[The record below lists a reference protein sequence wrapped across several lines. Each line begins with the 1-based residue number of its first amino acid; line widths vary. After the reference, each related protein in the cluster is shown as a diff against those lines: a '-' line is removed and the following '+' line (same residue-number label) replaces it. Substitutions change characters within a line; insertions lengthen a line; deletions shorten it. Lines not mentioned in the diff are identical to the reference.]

1 MMRQLS
7 FAKTDQP
14 ETDEQQHH
22 AENANNVECTAAE
35 PHAAAHDGPQAAGET
50 SSRSDDQDDP
60 KRGVVI
66 LSHLLGR
73 TESDL
78 DIEIVRLKA
87 QREAMKQDKKRCA
100 AELKNTERKRTR
112 LKNRAKLLS
121 THDLLD
127 ETQRYTRLAGVDNA
141 REEKVSLRCWH
152 PLFSSVKNAKPGSRR

>member
-7 FAKTDQP
+7 FANTDQP
-14 ETDEQQHH
+14 ETDEQQQH
-22 AENANNVECTAAE
+22 ADNANHVECTAAE
-35 PHAAAHDGPQAAGET
+35 PHAAAHDGPQAAGEA
-50 SSRSDDQDDP
+50 SSRSDGQDDP
-60 KRGVVI
+60 KKGVVI

-100 AELKNTERKRTR
+100 AEVKNTERKRTR

-121 THDLLD
+121 ANDLLEVYAMRCRSKEVK
-127 ETQRYTRLAGVDNA
+127 ETKIKAQSQEPVPAAAGV
-141 REEKVSLRCWH
+141 RK
-152 PLFSSVKNAKPGSRR
+152 K

>member
-14 ETDEQQHH
+14 ETDEQQQH

-87 QREAMKQDKKRCA
+87 QREAMKQEKKRCA

-121 THDLLD
+121 TNDLLEVYAMRCRSKEVK
-127 ETQRYTRLAGVDNA
+127 ETRMRAQSQEPVPAVAGVS
-141 REEKVSLRCWH
+141 KQ
-152 PLFSSVKNAKPGSRR
+152 

>member
-14 ETDEQQHH
+14 ETDEQQQQ
-22 AENANNVECTAAE
+22 AENANNVECIAAE

-50 SSRSDDQDDP
+50 SSRSDGQDDP

-66 LSHLLGR
+66 ISHLLGR

-87 QREAMKQDKKRCA
+87 QREAMEQENKRCA

-112 LKNRAKLLS
+112 LNGRAKFLS
-121 THDLLD
+121 TNDLLEVYAMRCRSKEVK
-127 ETQRYTRLAGVDNA
+127 ETRMKAQSKEPVPAVAGVS
-141 REEKVSLRCWH
+141 K
-152 PLFSSVKNAKPGSRR
+152 K